1 MIELYL
7 DMMVI
12 LILII
17 LIVRIVS
24 VNIYL
29 HFIFV
34 LRVIKCV
41 ITAYVEGI
49 KIVSVYCVHAN
60 LVAKDTP
67 VTLTY
72 LYYTFASGQS

>member
-7 DMMVI
+7 DMMFI

-41 ITAYVEGI
+41 ITAYVE
-49 KIVSVYCVHAN
+49 V
-60 LVAKDTP
+60 
-67 VTLTY
+67 
-72 LYYTFASGQS
+72 

>member
-1 MIELYL
+1 
-7 DMMVI
+7 MMF
-12 LILII
+12 ILII

-49 KIVSVYCVHAN
+49 KIDLRDRKIVGRRIFVHDWPE
-60 LVAKDTP
+60 AK
-67 VTLTY
+67 V
-72 LYYTFASGQS
+72 

>member
-1 MIELYL
+1 
-7 DMMVI
+7 MMFI

-49 KIVSVYCVHAN
+49 KIVSVSVN

-67 VTLTY
+67 VT
-72 LYYTFASGQS
+72 